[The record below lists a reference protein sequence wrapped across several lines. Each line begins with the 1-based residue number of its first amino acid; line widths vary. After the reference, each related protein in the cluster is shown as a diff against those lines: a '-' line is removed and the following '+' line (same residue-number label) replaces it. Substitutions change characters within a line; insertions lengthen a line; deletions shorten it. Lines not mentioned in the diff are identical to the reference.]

1 MRRWVKVVAAL
12 LVLAT
17 LLIAIRTLPVADW
30 LEQFKTAVQSL
41 GPAGYV
47 LYVLVYAVCCVFL
60 IPASALTLGA
70 GAIFGFGAGSVVVII
85 GATLG
90 ASAAFL
96 LARTVLRRR
105 VEAMTASNERLAAVD
120 RAIAREGTKVMLL
133 MRLSGFPPFTWINY
147 ALGLTG
153 VSFRSYAATTFF
165 GIIPGVLAFTWA
177 GAAGAAALSGRGNRL
192 ALIVTA
198 VGAILVSAYI
208 ARLATR
214 AIRRDMLVGGGE
226 LKIEN

>member
-1 MRRWVKVVAAL
+1 MTLKGRTAVRILIGIAAVAV
-12 LVLAT
+12 LV
-17 LLIAIRTLPVADW
+17 IAARTLPVAEW
-30 LEQFKTAVQSL
+30 LEQFKTYVQGL

-47 LYVLVYAVCCVFL
+47 LYVVVYALCCVLL

-70 GAIFGFGAGSVVVII
+70 GAIFGVAAGSVVVVF

-90 ASAAFL
+90 AVAAFL

-105 VEAMTASNERLAAVD
+105 VESVAASSPRLAAVD
-120 RAIAREGTKVMLL
+120 RAIAAEGTKVMFL

-153 VSFRSYAATTFF
+153 VGLGSYVVTTFF

-177 GAAGAAALSGRGNRL
+177 GAAGAAALTGSGNRL

-198 VGAILVSAYI
+198 AGAILVSAYI
-208 ARLATR
+208 ARIASR
-214 AIRRDMLVGGGE
+214 AIRRAGVAP
-226 LKIEN
+226 